1 MGCLYIGHPF
11 SFYGNAVFARFAALY
26 ILFAE
31 LIGASSLERKSTD
44 NFNSRKK
51 LKNEPAKK
59 GKF

>member
-1 MGCLYIGHPF
+1 MEMLF
-11 SFYGNAVFARFAALY
+11 SQGLLLY